1 MWNRPRG
8 TVTAWPEIRGES
20 VLAVAYF
27 AALLARSADR
37 WTARDADLDQIEDV
51 AGLVEFMREVPEDD
65 EDEEEPD
72 TSVLLLEQEDVW
84 FAVIRL
90 DADEDPRLFVSDM
103 AAVSR
108 SAYADLLLS
117 SDLLPVGPDGRPAQQ
132 PVAAAG
138 SAADDPDVL
147 DAGETG
153 SAVDD
158 DGADPIISVMSHEHN
173 ETMSDPL
180 GTAWYDGSGYENGD
194 ECAWLDLATQ
204 FNGIGDYS
212 QRDIERILETGDMPD
227 GDSVGG
233 LMAAVVANT
242 SKLSADDR
250 SAIALY
256 IKSLPPVQGPKRP

>member
-1 MWNRPRG
+1 
-8 TVTAWPEIRGES
+8 

-65 EDEEEPD
+65 EEEEEPD

-117 SDLLPVGPDGRPAQQ
+117 ADLLPVGPDGRPAQQ
-132 PVAAAG
+132 PATAAG
-138 SAADDPDVL
+138 AVVDDPDEL
-147 DAGETG
+147 NDEEAGLAAGDEEAGGADETEALEDELLNG
-153 SAVDD
+153 S
-158 DGADPIISVMSHEHN
+158 GADPATGLGEEPGEHRPLHSGPAGDADLLADFGVRATKLISLCGEGKVPADALADVAEA
-173 ETMSDPL
+173 L
-180 GTAWYDGSGYENGD
+180 GAAD
-194 ECAWLDLATQ
+194 E
-204 FNGIGDYS
+204 
-212 QRDIERILETGDMPD
+212 LEE
-227 GDSVGG
+227 V
-233 LMAAVVANT
+233 
-242 SKLSADDR
+242 R
-250 SAIALY
+250 
-256 IKSLPPVQGPKRP
+256 

>member
-1 MWNRPRG
+1 M
-8 TVTAWPEIRGES
+8 
-20 VLAVAYF
+20 LAVAYF

-117 SDLLPVGPDGRPAQQ
+117 ADLLPVGPDGRPAQQ
-132 PVAAAG
+132 PAAAEAG
-138 SAADDPDVL
+138 ADDPDVE
-147 DAGETG
+147 DVGDDEVGEGIGGAVG
-153 SAVDD
+153 SDDEVDEVED
-158 DGADPIISVMSHEHN
+158 ELLN
-173 ETMSDPL
+173 
-180 GTAWYDGSGYENGD
+180 GSGPNPAANLDEEPGEHRPLHSGPAGD
-194 ECAWLDLATQ
+194 ADLLAD
-204 FNGIGDYS
+204 FGV
-212 QRDIERILETGDMPD
+212 R
-227 GDSVGG
+227 
-233 LMAAVVANT
+233 A
-242 SKLSADDR
+242 SKLVGLCGEGTVPAD
-250 SAIALY
+250 ALADVAEA
-256 IKSLPPVQGPKRP
+256 LGAADELEEVR

>member
-1 MWNRPRG
+1 MCKVWNRPRG
-8 TVTAWPEIRGES
+8 TVTARPEIRGES

-51 AGLVEFMREVPEDD
+51 AGLVEFMRDVPEDD

-117 SDLLPVGPDGRPAQQ
+117 TDLLPIGPDGRPAQQ
-132 PVAAAG
+132 LAAVAEPASDDLDALNDEAAAV
-138 SAADDPDVL
+138 AADDDGDVEA
-147 DAGETG
+147 DGG
-153 SAVDD
+153 
-158 DGADPIISVMSHEHN
+158 DGADAIEDELLN
-173 ETMSDPL
+173 
-180 GTAWYDGSGYENGD
+180 GSGPDSATGLGD
-194 ECAWLDLATQ
+194 EPAEHRPLHSGPAGDANLLADFGVRATKL
-204 FNGIGDYS
+204 IGLCGEGKVPADALAEVAEALGAA
-212 QRDIERILETGDMPD
+212 DELEE
-227 GDSVGG
+227 V
-233 LMAAVVANT
+233 
-242 SKLSADDR
+242 R
-250 SAIALY
+250 
-256 IKSLPPVQGPKRP
+256 

>member
-1 MWNRPRG
+1 M
-8 TVTAWPEIRGES
+8 
-20 VLAVAYF
+20 LAVAYF

-117 SDLLPVGPDGRPAQQ
+117 ADLLPVGPDGRPAQQ
-132 PVAAAG
+132 LVAAEAG
-138 SAADDPDVL
+138 ADDPDVE
-147 DAGETG
+147 DVGDDEVGEGIGGAVG
-153 SAVDD
+153 SDDEVDEVED
-158 DGADPIISVMSHEHN
+158 ELLN
-173 ETMSDPL
+173 
-180 GTAWYDGSGYENGD
+180 GSGPNPAASLDEEPGEHRPLHSGPAGD
-194 ECAWLDLATQ
+194 ADLLAD
-204 FNGIGDYS
+204 FGV
-212 QRDIERILETGDMPD
+212 R
-227 GDSVGG
+227 
-233 LMAAVVANT
+233 A
-242 SKLSADDR
+242 SKLVGLCGEGTVPAD
-250 SAIALY
+250 ALADVAEA
-256 IKSLPPVQGPKRP
+256 LGAADELEEVR